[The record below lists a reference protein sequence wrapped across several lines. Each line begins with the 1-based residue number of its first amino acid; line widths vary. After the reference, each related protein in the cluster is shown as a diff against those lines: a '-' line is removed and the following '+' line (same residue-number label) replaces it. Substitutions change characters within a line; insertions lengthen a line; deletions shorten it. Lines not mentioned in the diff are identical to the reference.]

1 MPNPNPRM
9 NVHMRASMFFCG
21 HNFVSVRMC
30 IHARERPPAYT
41 SDVGVYPRHFV
52 VVEEEARE
60 AFEHGEPLQ
69 LDDLVI

>member
-1 MPNPNPRM
+1 M
-9 NVHMRASMFFCG
+9 
-21 HNFVSVRMC
+21 SVRMC